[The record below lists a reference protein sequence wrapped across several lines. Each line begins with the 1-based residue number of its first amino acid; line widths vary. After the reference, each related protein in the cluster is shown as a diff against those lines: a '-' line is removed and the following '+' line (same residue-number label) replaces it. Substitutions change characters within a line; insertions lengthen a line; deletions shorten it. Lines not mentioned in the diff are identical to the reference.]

1 VQTSPRHSSP
11 RKPHANSDGKAAQH
25 QPARHQQLGMVHV
38 RAPTPLQEEARGTRL
53 SVWPKNLL
61 KFGNGNAKL
70 AEGIYHFSLLSGHT
84 CPFASECLAKVNL
97 STGKVIDGPNTKFR
111 CYSAMMEAMFPTVRR
126 QREHNT
132 NLLKGKTF
140 DEMVETINNSLP
152 IHAKYIRVHIGGDFF
167 NQTYFD
173 AWMEIARRNPSIV
186 FYSYTKSL
194 SFWVARLDKI
204 PSNYRLTASKGG
216 RQDELIEKHD
226 LRFAEVV
233 FSESEANIR
242 GLTIDHDDS
251 HAYSEDPKSF
261 ALLIHG
267 SQPKGTEAAK
277 SLALLKKS
285 GWSGYGKGNL
295 LTK

>member
-1 VQTSPRHSSP
+1 
-11 RKPHANSDGKAAQH
+11 
-25 QPARHQQLGMVHV
+25 
-38 RAPTPLQEEARGTRL
+38 
-53 SVWPKNLL
+53 
-61 KFGNGNAKL
+61 
-70 AEGIYHFSLLSGHT
+70 
-84 CPFASECLAKVNL
+84 
-97 STGKVIDGPNTKFR
+97 
-111 CYSAMMEAMFPTVRR
+111 MMEAMYPTVRR

-140 DEMVETINNSLP
+140 DEMVETISNSLP

-226 LRFAEVV
+226 LRSAEVV

-242 GLTIDHDDS
+242 GLEIDHDDS

-267 SQPKGTEAAK
+267 TQPKGTEAAK
-277 SLALLKKS
+277 SLASLRRS
-285 GWSGYGKGNL
+285 GWTGYSKKNTACGQAKED
-295 LTK
+295 